1 MRLEEALK
9 TEGICIAKTQ
19 GNSMEPMLKEG
30 RDRVIIVPPTFPLKK
45 YDVPVYH
52 RDDHY
57 TMHRIIKVL
66 KNGKYVINGDN
77 RIDYEYD
84 ITDKEI
90 VGVLKAFYQGDKYIE
105 CTDKEYLRYVKR
117 RRATYPLRWLKR
129 MMWRVRRK
137 IKIIVRGKQ

>member
-9 TEGICIAKTQ
+9 TKGVYVTKTE
-19 GNSMEPMLKEG
+19 GNSMEPMLKQG
-30 RDRVIIVPPTFPLKK
+30 RDRVVIVPPTFPLKK

-66 KNGKYVINGDN
+66 KNGKYVIVGDN
-77 RIDYEYD
+77 RCDYEYD
-84 ITDKEI
+84 ITDNEI

-105 CTDKEYLRYVKR
+105 CTDKEYLKYVKR
-117 RRATYPLRWLKR
+117 MRATFPVRWVKHFI
-129 MMWRVRRK
+129 WRVRRK
-137 IKIIVRGKQ
+137 LKQIVR